1 MRTGNNGNVV
11 HDGSYAVN
19 RRALSNALLLA
30 FATMRAHKL
39 RSLLTVLGV
48 IMGTGTIIGV
58 GSILNGFDGAMTA
71 VLRSFGPNS
80 IIVFKFPVGF
90 RVNNLS
96 PEERTRKNLTFT
108 DVINIRDRC
117 KAVKEVS
124 AMLFPN
130 RNTINVHYQSNDM
143 YDVNLFGTDEGYAN
157 GGQVDIHLGRFF
169 TEEENRLRAP
179 VAVVGQDI
187 EKGLFANVD
196 PIGKTI
202 NVDGHEF
209 QVIGTMLR
217 PAASFFGDTD
227 NRVLLPYFSMQ
238 RLYPGARENA
248 IVVNAENGRLAEA
261 LDEVRTILRIDRRV
275 PYNKPDDF
283 ALSTADQMVADFR
296 QITAMTFLVM
306 AVLSSIGLLVGGIGV
321 MNIMLVSVT
330 ERTQEIGVRKA
341 LGARR
346 SDIIL
351 QFLLEA
357 AVLTSLGGLMGILF
371 GWSIALISRLFFQSL
386 NATVPMWA
394 AVVGI
399 VMSAAVGIFFGIWPA
414 NKAARLDPVEALRHE

>member
-1 MRTGNNGNVV
+1 M
-11 HDGSYAVN
+11 N